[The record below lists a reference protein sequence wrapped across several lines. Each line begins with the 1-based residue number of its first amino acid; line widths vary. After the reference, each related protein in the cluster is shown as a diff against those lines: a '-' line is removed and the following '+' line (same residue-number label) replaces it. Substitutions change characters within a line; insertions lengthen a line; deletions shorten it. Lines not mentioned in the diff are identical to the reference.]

1 MKKNILKSLF
11 NKSNFDW
18 NSPEYIKKCIN
29 LIEETDK
36 YNIYQEHESKK
47 NFADQFRKLL
57 DK

>member
-1 MKKNILKSLF
+1 MKKSLLKSLF
-11 NKSNFDW
+11 TKSFEWESQD
-18 NSPEYIKKCIN
+18 YIKKCIA
-29 LIEETDK
+29 LIEETSK